1 MTREQLEAEATR
13 KITNLKKAGL
23 GRKSHAANILGDVFG
38 RRTRQIKITNE
49 KERAAAKAFI
59 EAETST
65 VKGYKRML
73 KVKGENFRAQ
83 LKKFLPQVQGFTDE
97 QKAFIIKVFDTMTFD
112 ELQQFADV
120 YGDIFNAYADSQ
132 QQFIATNK
140 RVLDNVSRYKT
151 DSARRVINALLA
163 KGNIE
168 KEKAVIRRAQMAGF
182 NFSNKEGE
190 DIAEAIRTGGRI

>member
-97 QKAFIIKVFDTMTFD
+97 QKAFIIKVFDTMTFE